1 MPTYEYVCRECGE
14 HLEVFQSFRDEALT
28 TCNACQ
34 GQLRKVFSPAGILF
48 KGSGFYVTDTRAE
61 RDAAKSGSSKS
72 DGSGSAKSSSDSS
85 NSSSSD
91 SGGDSGSDSGSDSK
105 SDSGS
110 NGGSDSKS
118 GSESG
123 SGSSSSGSESAA

>member
-34 GQLRKVFSPAGILF
+34 GQLRKVFSPAGLLF

-61 RDAAKSGSSKS
+61 RDAAKSGSGKS
-72 DGSGSAKSSSDSS
+72 DGASSSKSSSDSTS
-85 NSSSSD
+85 DSSSGSA
-91 SGGDSGSDSGSDSK
+91 SDSGSDSGSDSK
-105 SDSGS
+105 SDAG
-110 NGGSDSKS
+110 SKS